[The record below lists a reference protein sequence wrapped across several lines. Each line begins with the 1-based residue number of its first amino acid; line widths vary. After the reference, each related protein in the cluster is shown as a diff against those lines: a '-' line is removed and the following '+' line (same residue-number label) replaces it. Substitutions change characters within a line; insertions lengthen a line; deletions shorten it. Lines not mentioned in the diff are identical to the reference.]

1 VALSLYHA
9 VEQRSTLPLRF
20 SLLAGAR
27 QPFGTQWPAPYLARP
42 MPSPAAR
49 SHLARLVLLAV
60 AAEGLLTLMDALIK
74 QLSPYY
80 PTFEIAFLRYAL
92 GMAGAIVYALW
103 MRPGWPTRDAA
114 AYNGL
119 RALLI
124 VVTATSF
131 FFALGRLPL
140 ADAIAMSFISPALT
154 ALLGAMLLG
163 ERLDWRIVLA
173 LAAGFVGM
181 LIIVGGKLGTS
192 DVGEE
197 VLLGAIAVFVSAIG
211 YSLNLIMLRHR
222 AQRDPLAQI
231 ILFQNLGPAL
241 ILLLPALWVW
251 KTPTLADLGQFAL
264 LGTIG
269 VVAHTMLAHAFA
281 RIEAARLAPVT
292 YVTLVW
298 GVLFGFLFFAEV
310 PGPDTIAGA
319 ALIVLGT
326 LVTQRR

>member
-1 VALSLYHA
+1 M
-9 VEQRSTLPLRF
+9 
-20 SLLAGAR
+20 
-27 QPFGTQWPAPYLARP
+27 PAP
-42 MPSPAAR
+42 PAPPI
-49 SHLARLVLLAV
+49 LARLVLLAI

-74 QLSPYY
+74 QLSPRY
-80 PTFEIAFLRYAL
+80 PTLEIAFLRYAFGML
-92 GMAGAIVYALW
+92 GAVVYALW
-103 MRPGWPTRDAA
+103 MRPGWPTREAA

-163 ERLDWRIVLA
+163 ERLDWRIGLS
-173 LAAGFVGM
+173 LTAGFLGM
-181 LIIVGGKLGTS
+181 LLIVGGKLGAAGI
-192 DVGEE
+192 GEE
-197 VLLGAIAVFVSAIG
+197 VLIGAACICDEVLIGSAAVLVSAVG

-222 AQRDPLAQI
+222 ATRDPLAQI

-241 ILLLPALWVW
+241 ILAPSAFWVW
-251 KTPTLADLGQFAL
+251 KAPTLADLGQFAF

-281 RIEAARLAPVT
+281 RIEAARLAPIT

-298 GVLFGFLFFAEV
+298 GVVFGFLFFAEV
-310 PGPDTIAGA
+310 PGLATIVGA

>member
-1 VALSLYHA
+1 
-9 VEQRSTLPLRF
+9 
-20 SLLAGAR
+20 
-27 QPFGTQWPAPYLARP
+27 
-42 MPSPAAR
+42 MPHPPAAPK
-49 SHLARLVLLAV
+49 LARLVLLAV

-74 QLSPYY
+74 QLSPRY
-80 PTFEIAFLRYAL
+80 PTFEIAFLRYAF
-92 GMAGAIVYALW
+92 GMAGATVYALW
-103 MRPGWPTRDAA
+103 MRPGWPTREAA
-114 AYNGL
+114 TYNGL

-163 ERLDWRIVLA
+163 ESLDWRIALA
-173 LAAGFVGM
+173 LAAGFLGM
-181 LIIVGGKLGTS
+181 LLIVGGKIGGASLDEG
-192 DVGEE
+192 VLIGAAA
-197 VLLGAIAVFVSAIG
+197 VLLSAVG

-222 AQRDPLAQI
+222 ATRDPLAQI

-241 ILLLPALWVW
+241 ILALPAIWVW
-251 KTPTLADLGQFAL
+251 TTPTPADLGQFAL

-269 VVAHTMLAHAFA
+269 VVAHTLLAHAFA
-281 RIEAARLAPVT
+281 RIEAARMAPIT
-292 YVTLVW
+292 YVTLAW

-310 PGPDTIAGA
+310 PGLATIAGA